1 MPLNPRDEGANKGV
15 KTRAQRAAG
24 TTDVEEGASPTS
36 GHAHIGTSSVEV
48 SVVHG
53 LRAKVILDLTHVLFE
68 LCSLWSFYNEATFEI
83 LCQTSQRIELNWP

>member
-36 GHAHIGTSSVEV
+36 GHAHIGTSSDYAPCGAFTTRLHSKYFVRLH
-48 SVVHG
+48 SKSILA
-53 LRAKVILDLTHVLFE
+53 LR
-68 LCSLWSFYNEATFEI
+68 
-83 LCQTSQRIELNWP
+83 